1 VNSLMAVDARPIE
14 VDNVLH
20 EERFFGGDIVWWVL
34 IVSIPALLFGLSLW
48 PAMGGYLL
56 VTIAGIAAGIGFA
69 QIILRLPYL
78 TKRFALSV
86 LIVLVLS
93 AVIGLIGQV
102 YSTSLPVTS
111 PRADVMYKPPISGG

>member
-1 VNSLMAVDARPIE
+1 MAVDARPIE

-34 IVSIPALLFGLSLW
+34 LLIVSIPVLLLGLYQW
-48 PAMGGYLL
+48 PQFGGYLL
-56 VTIAGIAAGIGFA
+56 VVLGGIAAGIAFA

-86 LIVLVLS
+86 LIVLILS
-93 AVIGLIGQV
+93 AVIGVIGQV
-102 YSTSLPVTS
+102 YSTSLPVAT
-111 PRADVMYKPPISGG
+111 PPADVMYKPPISGG

>member
-1 VNSLMAVDARPIE
+1 MAVDARPIE

-34 IVSIPALLFGLSLW
+34 LLIVSIPVLLLGLYQW
-48 PAMGGYLL
+48 PQFGGYLL
-56 VTIAGIAAGIGFA
+56 VVIGGIAAGIGFA

-86 LIVLVLS
+86 LIVLILS
-93 AVIGLIGQV
+93 AVIGVIGQV
-102 YSTSLPVTS
+102 YSTSLPVAT
-111 PRADVMYKPPISGG
+111 PPADVMYKPPISGG

>member
-1 VNSLMAVDARPIE
+1 MAVDARPIE

-34 IVSIPALLFGLSLW
+34 LLVVSIPVMLFGLSEW
-48 PAMGGYLL
+48 PGIGGYLL
-56 VTIAGIAAGIGFA
+56 LTIGGIAAGISFA

-93 AVIGLIGQV
+93 AVIGLVGQV

>member
-1 VNSLMAVDARPIE
+1 MAVDARPIE

-34 IVSIPALLFGLSLW
+34 LLIVSIPVLLLGLYQW
-48 PAMGGYLL
+48 PQFGGYLL
-56 VTIAGIAAGIGFA
+56 VVIGGIAAGIGFA

-86 LIVLVLS
+86 LIVLILT
-93 AVIGLIGQV
+93 AVIGVIGQV
-102 YSTSLPVTS
+102 YSTSLPVAT
-111 PRADVMYKPPISGG
+111 PPADVMYKPPISGG